1 MIYNASAENSIINQY
16 VSELRDIDYQKNS
29 LLFRNN
35 IERISMLLAYEI
47 SKHLTYE
54 SLSVRTSLGEAEVM
68 TPSEFPVLLTI
79 LRAGLPMQNG
89 MLKIF
94 DKSSA
99 GFISAYRK
107 HSKSGDFSIQLEY
120 ITCPD
125 LNNKV
130 VILSDPMLATGQSI
144 DLTLT
149 TLNSYGNIKKLII
162 CCVIASQ
169 EGVEFIKQ
177 KHPNVDIY
185 TAAIDEELTA
195 KAYIV
200 PGLGDAG
207 DLSFGEK
214 LQS

>member
-1 MIYNASAENSIINQY
+1 
-16 VSELRDIDYQKNS
+16 
-29 LLFRNN
+29 
-35 IERISMLLAYEI
+35 
-47 SKHLTYE
+47 
-54 SLSVRTSLGEAEVM
+54 
-68 TPSEFPVLLTI
+68 
-79 LRAGLPMQNG
+79 

-107 HSKSGDFSIQLEY
+107 HSKSGDFTIQLEY

-185 TAAIDEELTA
+185 TAAVDE
-195 KAYIV
+195 
-200 PGLGDAG
+200 
-207 DLSFGEK
+207 
-214 LQS
+214 